1 MPEWN
6 CLWSTSNSL
15 VFIGIFQSEQKHQNK
30 DQVSSNSLFKVEQ
43 MKGPNIKKKTS
54 TWCVLLRRDK
64 KLSCVFTTYK
74 MSHGSQ
80 KEIEIWKSVDY
91 WLWRTKKKQ
100 IQQNFY
106 SCTIMAIIWENNGK
120 INIDLYFPFMQ

>member
-43 MKGPNIKKKTS
+43 MKGPNIKKKKHQ
-54 TWCVLLRRDK
+54 RDVYYWEEIRNYLVSLPNTKCPMEAKK
-64 KLSCVFTTYK
+64 KLKYENQLIIDF
-74 MSHGSQ
+74 GGQ
-80 KEIEIWKSVDY
+80 KKNKYNRISILV
-91 WLWRTKKKQ
+91 L
-100 IQQNFY
+100 
-106 SCTIMAIIWENNGK
+106 
-120 INIDLYFPFMQ
+120 